1 MLTAEQVEKIIADAI
16 DSDEAQSLNRSPG
29 SIAAEKIAELTK
41 ADTDMLVA
49 AQALENEIT
58 STLVDMVVATV
69 LATMIEEE
77 GGGRANIHISPVT
90 MAQVMKNWDYT
101 SEMQN
106 GLRVVSIK
114 MKPDSETAKSFE
126 IAGSLMRD
134 DDEPTGPAKPQAE
147 PKNYGGNFWV
157 VKTTSHDFVNDCMAT
172 VLRNCHDRADAERQC
187 RAILAAEPGR
197 PAVVENRY
205 CLHIECPS
213 TGCTQTEATSDVD
226 KG

>member
-1 MLTAEQVEKIIADAI
+1 MLTAEQIEKIINNAAV
-16 DSDEAQSLNRSPG
+16 SDEAVLGNRSPG

-41 ADTDMLVA
+41 ADFDVMVA
-49 AQALENEIT
+49 AQALENEVT

-134 DDEPTGPAKPQAE
+134 EDEPTGPAKPQAE

-157 VKTTSHDFVNDCMAT
+157 VKTTSHDFVNDRMVT

-187 RAILAAEPGR
+187 RGLLAAQPDR

-205 CLHIECPS
+205 CLHVECPS